1 MKTIWITLLI
11 LIVIPQLALAGMVGT
26 AAPDFSLKS
35 LEGNLISLSNFSG
48 KPMMLVHFNA
58 YCHICREEVPLI
70 NQIHQTYE
78 NIQILGIAIANDE
91 KETLQFKKNYR
102 AKFLLL
108 PDPQKTV
115 LKKYYITN
123 IPTIDIIDETGTIR
137 YRGKY
142 PGQEELKSI
151 MEEMGKKKVM
161 TGTKLWDKPPDFTLN
176 TSQGETFRL
185 YDSIGK
191 KTILLAFIS
200 VRNKTIRQVVEI
212 MKEIYSRYEREDLDI
227 VRIAVGD
234 SPNEVKEFREKYYVK
249 FPILVDEKGEVAKL
263 YGVTRPAKIFI
274 INKKGRVRYANEEI
288 SLSNL
293 TSVMAK
299 VTSYLTEELPYE
311 LLLEYLEKAAPGV
324 EYFDKLTLGEDQ
336 VVYVGTTKDNKK
348 ILARPVFKDILCDT
362 CNNVHFVYS
371 FDQKGKIKDIVLI
384 EYIDIHGMPIEAQG
398 FFQRLIEQANR
409 KLPLVFKE
417 DIDGIT
423 GATQSSKLILEG
435 LNETP
440 EIIKSLNAYRDIL
453 D

>member
-1 MKTIWITLLI
+1 MKTIWRALLI
-11 LIVIPQLALAGMVGT
+11 LLVIPQLALAGMVGT
-26 AAPDFSLKS
+26 AAPDFSLKN
-35 LEGNLISLSNFSG
+35 LEGNIISLSDFSG
-48 KPMMLVHFNA
+48 KPMLLVHFNA

-70 NQIHQTYE
+70 NQIQRE
-78 NIQILGIAIANDE
+78 NKNMHIVGIAIANDK
-91 KETLQFKKNYR
+91 KETLQFKKNFK
-102 AKFLLL
+102 AEFLLL
-108 PDPQKTV
+108 PDPQKEV
-115 LKKYYITN
+115 FKKYYVTN

-151 MEEMGKKKVM
+151 IEEMDKKKVM

-185 YDSIGK
+185 SDSIGK

-234 SPNEVKEFREKYYVK
+234 SLNDVKEFREKYYVK
-249 FPILVDEKGEVAKL
+249 FPILVDEKEEVAKL
-263 YGVTRPAKIFI
+263 YGVTHPSKIFI
-274 INKKGRVRYANEEI
+274 INKKGRVRYTSEEI

-293 TSVMAK
+293 TSLLAK
-299 VTSYLTEELPYE
+299 VTSYLIEELPYE

-324 EYFDKLTLGEDQ
+324 ENFEKLTLGEDQ
-336 VVYVGTTKDNKK
+336 VIYVGTTKDNKK

-371 FDQKGKIKDIVLI
+371 FDQKGKIRNIVLI

-409 KLPLVFKE
+409 KLPLVFKK